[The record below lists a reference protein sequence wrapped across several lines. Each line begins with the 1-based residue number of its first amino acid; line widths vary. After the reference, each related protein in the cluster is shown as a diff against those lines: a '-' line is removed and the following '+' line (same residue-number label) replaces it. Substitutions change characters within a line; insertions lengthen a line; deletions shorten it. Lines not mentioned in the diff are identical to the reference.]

1 MAKSGNL
8 KEKKVAREILKKI
21 VTSIF
26 EVALKNSSS
35 KVLGFLLTGVP
46 SIIVMAIAVKTLEG
60 LATIGVQLTMN
71 QIFFNQVDDLVKK
84 DLNFYNSALDK
95 AYGYVFSKDEITEAT
110 KDKVIKQIKDAT
122 DRLVSMKEYVS

>member
-1 MAKSGNL
+1 L
-8 KEKKVAREILKKI
+8 KEKKAARAILKKI
-21 VTSIF
+21 VASIF

-46 SIIVMAIAVKTLEG
+46 SIILMAIAIKALEG

-84 DLNFYNSALDK
+84 DLEFYVSSINE
-95 AYGYVFSKDEITEAT
+95 AYEVVFSKGDITDKKKDE
-110 KDKVIKQIKDAT
+110 VIKQIKDAT
-122 DRLVSMKEYVS
+122 DRLVSMKEYLS

>member
-1 MAKSGNL
+1 L
-8 KEKKVAREILKKI
+8 KEKKAARAILKKI
-21 VTSIF
+21 VSSIF

-46 SIIVMAIAVKTLEG
+46 SIILMAIAIKALEG

-84 DLNFYNSALDK
+84 DLEFYVSSINE
-95 AYGYVFSKDEITEAT
+95 AYEVVFSKGDITDKKKDE
-110 KDKVIKQIKDAT
+110 VIKQIKDAT
-122 DRLVSMKEYVS
+122 DRLVSMKEYLS

>member
-1 MAKSGNL
+1 M
-8 KEKKVAREILKKI
+8 KEKKAARAILKKI
-21 VTSIF
+21 VSSIF

-46 SIIVMAIAVKTLEG
+46 SIIIMAIAIKALEG

-71 QIFFNQVDDLVKK
+71 QIFFNQVDELVKK
-84 DLNFYNSALDK
+84 DLHFYSYSINE
-95 AYGYVFSKDEITEAT
+95 AYEVVFSKDDITDKK
-110 KDKVIKQIKDAT
+110 KDEVIKQIKDAT